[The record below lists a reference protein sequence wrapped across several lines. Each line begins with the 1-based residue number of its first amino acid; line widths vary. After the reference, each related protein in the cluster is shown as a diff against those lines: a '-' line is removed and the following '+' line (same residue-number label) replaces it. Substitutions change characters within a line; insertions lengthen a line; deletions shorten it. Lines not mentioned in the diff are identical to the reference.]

1 VGRSFRLGS
10 GRAICHHQGHD
21 WRALSHTNLLSNVA
35 QVAAHIPLDPHWL
48 WFNPLP
54 GRYVFADKVFCCART
69 CHGCSLTAELPNGTC
84 RTPLFQRQGSC
95 HRQACHALQLTFFSD
110 PTWETAIIGGLS

>member
-1 VGRSFRLGS
+1 MRGVVLL
-10 GRAICHHQGHD
+10 D
-21 WRALSHTNLLSNVA
+21 ALFGLLALAVPALAEA
-35 QVAAHIPLDPHWL
+35 QVVAHIPLDPNWL

-84 RTPLFQRQGSC
+84 PAPLFQRQGSC